1 MKQFAYAL
9 LSSFILF
16 GTVAAQ
22 TESTDLVPEGT
33 FTSGIEGPAV
43 DAKGNLYAVN
53 YGDKGTIGVITPC
66 GTHSLFVTLPEGSTG
81 NGIRFNAIGDMF
93 VADYTGHNILRVDMG
108 TKAVSVFAHEP
119 LMNQPNDITIAPNG
133 TIYAS
138 DPAWAKNTGKLWMIT
153 PSGNVKLLL
162 DEMGTTNGVEVS
174 PDGRLLYVNE
184 SVQRNVWVF
193 DIEADG
199 SLSNKR
205 LFYSFPD
212 FGMDGMRCDEKG
224 NLYICRYDKGTV
236 LVVSPEG
243 KSLHEYWCKGK
254 KPSNITFGGQ
264 KNKQIYITLQD
275 RGCIEVFEALNP
287 GAVLFPKP

>member
-16 GTVAAQ
+16 GTVVAQ

-243 KSLHEYWCKGK
+243 KSLHEYWCKGN
-254 KPSNITFGGQ
+254 KPSNITFGGRN
-264 KNKQIYITLQD
+264 NKQIYITLQD
-275 RGCIEVFEALNP
+275 RGCIEAFEALNP